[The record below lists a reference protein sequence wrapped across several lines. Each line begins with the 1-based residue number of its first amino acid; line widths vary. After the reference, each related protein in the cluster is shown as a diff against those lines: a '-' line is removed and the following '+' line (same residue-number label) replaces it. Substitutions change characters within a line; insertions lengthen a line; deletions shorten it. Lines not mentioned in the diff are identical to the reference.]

1 MAEKRKKWAPPDAVT
16 GLARDQAAPM
26 VSLKVKKPKKTSR
39 GK

>member
-1 MAEKRKKWAPPDAVT
+1 MAEKPKKRMPPDAVT
-16 GLARDQAAPM
+16 GLARDRAPM

>member
-1 MAEKRKKWAPPDAVT
+1 MAEKPKKRMPPDAVT
-16 GLARDQAAPM
+16 GLARSQSAPM